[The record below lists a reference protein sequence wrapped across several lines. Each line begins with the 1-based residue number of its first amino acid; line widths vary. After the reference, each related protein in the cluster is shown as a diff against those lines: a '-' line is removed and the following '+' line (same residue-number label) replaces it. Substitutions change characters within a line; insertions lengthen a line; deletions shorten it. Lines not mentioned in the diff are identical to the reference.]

1 MRVFQG
7 IAVVGLSILTGLSTP
22 ALARD
27 KWYVGVSS
35 YETTINNNTVHDRER
50 VETCT
55 LVACSTS
62 IVQRDY
68 RGRFDS
74 DRHPAISF
82 GFVNRDGWRSEFEY
96 TEADFGIRSPQSKE
110 DSIESRRVMASF
122 WRDFKYQD
130 SRLGTYLGFGIG
142 VGQLKQGPA
151 DDEFAV
157 ARAGAGVT
165 YAVTRDLELD
175 LGYRI
180 YAGEPD
186 IVLEDDNRRID
197 MDNRGHSFNF
207 GIRYYIY

>member
-1 MRVFQG
+1 MRFSQG
-7 IAVVGLSILTGLSTP
+7 FIVTGLSLLMGMSAP
-22 ALARD
+22 AMARD
-27 KWYVGVSS
+27 TWYVGATS

-55 LVACSTS
+55 LVACTTS
-62 IVQRDY
+62 IVERDY
-68 RGRFDS
+68 RGRFDT

-122 WRDFKYQD
+122 WRDFKYKD
-130 SRLGTYLGFGIG
+130 SALGTYLGFGIG
-142 VGQLKQGPA
+142 IGQLKQGPA
-151 DDEFAV
+151 DDEFAL
-157 ARAGAGVT
+157 AQAGAGVT
-165 YAVTRDLELD
+165 YAVTRNVTLD

-197 MDNRGHSFNF
+197 LDNRGHSFNL